1 MLPQIEDTFF
11 QLIML
16 YSIKSTEMTNER
28 ITLFCSILGEAL
40 LESHTTLDFVYCSPS
55 LRCVQTAQHI
65 LQGMLSLPLYL
76 LVLWPVTGRF
86 RYIYSVYL
94 AGSLYHHLMLDYQ
107 CLYKDL
113 NLNFLIVDLEEGIG

>member
-16 YSIKSTEMTNER
+16 YSIKSTEMTNKR

-86 RYIYSVYL
+86 RCIYSVYS